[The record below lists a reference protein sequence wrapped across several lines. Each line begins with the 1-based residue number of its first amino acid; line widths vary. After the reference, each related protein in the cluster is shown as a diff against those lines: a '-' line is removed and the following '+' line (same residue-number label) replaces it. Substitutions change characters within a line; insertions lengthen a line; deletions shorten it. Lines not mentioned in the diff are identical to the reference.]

1 MYSHHKTQIWLWRAR
16 YEARGGGGGG
26 GGGGEQHYTAK
37 GIQIQLVYDWQLHNV
52 IANSDLELEGIM
64 ELFFQS
70 NENGA
75 SN

>member
-1 MYSHHKTQIWLWRAR
+1 MYSLHKTQIWLWRAR
-16 YEARGGGGGG
+16 YEARGGG
-26 GGGGEQHYTAK
+26 EQHYTAK
-37 GIQIQLVYDWQLHNV
+37 GIQIQLIYDWQLHNV